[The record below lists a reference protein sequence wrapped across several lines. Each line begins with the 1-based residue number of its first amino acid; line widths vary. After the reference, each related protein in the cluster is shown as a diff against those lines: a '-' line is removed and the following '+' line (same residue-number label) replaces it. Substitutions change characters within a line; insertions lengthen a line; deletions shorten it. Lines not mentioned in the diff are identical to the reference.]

1 MGKIFDYVQTFWYN
15 YTVLITKIL
24 IFSLVSFG
32 LYYFFDWKLASLF
45 ALIFLGFEF
54 PHLLKK
60 LIDENLDLSSRWK
73 YWPQVFLLIM
83 TIITAIFGLFL
94 LWCFTFFVYFISYLL
109 TKE

>member
-1 MGKIFDYVQTFWYN
+1 MVESLRTIWYDYE
-15 YTVLITKIL
+15 VLIKKLL
-24 IFSLVSFG
+24 IVSSVSAG
-32 LYYFFDWKLASLF
+32 LYWIFDWKLASLF
-45 ALIFLGFEF
+45 VLIFLGFEL

-94 LWCFTFFVYFISYLL
+94 LWCFTFFVYFISNLL